1 MKNLENNKL
10 IADFMNVQPIQY
22 DEHYQWSDGVFFSVS
37 GLEKDKVLQHIYK
50 YVKYASSWDW
60 LMPVI
65 DKITSLDE
73 YVEFKNDTSSM
84 VDEGGVYINTR
95 FIENTYNETV
105 EFIKW
110 YNKNK

>member
-10 IADFMNVQPIQY
+10 IADFMGIRYEENRSSH
-22 DEHYQWSDGVFFSVS
+22 ESSDYYFEDCE
-37 GLEKDKVLQHIYK
+37 LAYHT
-50 YVKYASSWDW
+50 SWDW